1 MNLQL
6 LIDSIVRQTTVL
18 MAQLATSGGA
28 RAPLHHVANQVFS
41 DLAEELERQGLSRA
55 VTADMFGISLR
66 SYQRKVA
73 RLRESSSESGRSL
86 WEAVLQ
92 FLASRRIS
100 TRAEVLQR
108 FERDPE
114 PIVRGMLTDLVES
127 GLVFCTGAGAEA
139 VYRATS
145 EEELEAMRRAQAM
158 RGLDEF
164 VWAIIYRQGP
174 LELGRIADLVKLKPK
189 ELAPILERLVQS
201 GRVQSQAADSS
212 GSGETLYSSAL
223 LVVESSGGAGW
234 EASVYDHFQAMVR
247 TICSRLEDAPDARQY
262 AGFSG
267 GSTYSF
273 DVGLEHPLRD
283 EVLSTLAQFRERCS
297 DLRKRVMA
305 YNEAHGEPESIE
317 RVVTYAG
324 QSVICNP
331 KDKRGELDQKEDV
344 E

>member
-41 DLAEELERQGLSRA
+41 DLAQELERQGLSRA

-66 SYQRKVA
+66 SYQRKIA
-73 RLRESSSESGRSL
+73 RLRESSSDSGRSL

-100 TRAEVLQR
+100 TRAEVLTR
-108 FERDPE
+108 FQRDPE

-127 GLVFCTGAGAEA
+127 GLVFCSGSGAEA

-145 EEELEAMRRAQAM
+145 EEELEAMRHAQAM

-164 VWAIIYRQGP
+164 VWAIVYRQGP
-174 LELGRIADLVKLKPK
+174 LDLARLSELVKLPEA
-189 ELAPILERLVQS
+189 ELLPILERLSESGHVQKKLS
-201 GRVQSQAADSS
+201 GNAT
-212 GSGETLYSSAL
+212 EYSSAL
-223 LVVESSGGAGW
+223 LVVESGAGEGW

-247 TICSRLEDAPDARQY
+247 TICTRLENAADAREY
-262 AGFSG
+262 MPYTG

-273 DVGLEHPLRD
+273 DVGKDHPLRD
-283 EVLSTLAQFRERCS
+283 EVLGTLAQFRERCS
-297 DLRKRVMA
+297 DLRRRVMEH
-305 YNEAHGEPESIE
+305 NESHGTPEPVE
-317 RVVTYAG
+317 RVVAYAG
-324 QSVICNP
+324 QSVLCNFN
-331 KDKRGELDQKEDV
+331 DKRNDV
-344 E
+344 GHVEE